1 MINRKEQSVIQACYD
16 WVWKLSGYLI
26 FVTAVLQIVP
36 GEKNRKYIHFF
47 TGLVLIVMVA
57 TPVLK
62 LFTSGDSFAKFQSQ
76 YDAME
81 VQVEEMIK
89 SSPELAGVEESWNT
103 DTSEYEDTEAAKIT
117 DADKHVTAGD
127 DLEDGSN
134 GGAEGGKVSGIRVEE
149 VQIGHDREVP

>member
-26 FVTAVLQIVP
+26 FATALLQIVP

-62 LFTSGDSFAKFQSQ
+62 LFTSEDSFAKFQSQ

-81 VQVEEMIK
+81 AQVEEMLK
-89 SSPELAGVEESWNT
+89 SSAAPE
-103 DTSEYEDTEAAKIT
+103 
-117 DADKHVTAGD
+117 D
-127 DLEDGSN
+127 DSN
-134 GGAEGGKVSGIRVEE
+134 GGEEGGKESGIRVEE
-149 VQIGHDREVP
+149 IRIGRDGENP